1 MSNEGSSEP
10 LIWPAQASMLI
21 AAARVLRD
29 LYEDGYIDNQ
39 PGLDSMAEQIEDM
52 LMSYAGCKKAPKK
65 EPVG

>member
-1 MSNEGSSEP
+1 M
-10 LIWPAQASMLI
+10 
-21 AAARVLRD
+21 LRD
-29 LYEDGYIDNQ
+29 LYKDGYIDNQ

>member
-1 MSNEGSSEP
+1 MEKTRTSNEGSSEP
-10 LIWPAQASMLI
+10 LIWPAQASLLI

-29 LYEDGYIDNQ
+29 LYKDGYI
-39 PGLDSMAEQIEDM
+39 DSMAEQIEDM